1 MPLPKEQVTAGLVN
15 ELRAF
20 GELVGSLDDQEL
32 ATPTR
37 CEGWTVGD
45 VAGHVTGTMTD
56 IVNGRLE
63 GLGTPEVTAREVE
76 ERRGRTGPQLAEE
89 LEQSTKMASDLLAA
103 FDEAAWAAPSPGSYE
118 GTLGDGIEALWYD
131 AFVHGEDVRAA
142 LGRPPTR
149 TEGLKAAVSHVAFEL
164 GKRNYGP
171 ATLALTG
178 MPEYAVSGGGGRRI
192 EGDPYEFVLA
202 ATGRSDPAP
211 LGLDE
216 NVNIYKD

>member
-1 MPLPKEQVTAGLVN
+1 MPLPKEQVTTGLVN
-15 ELRAF
+15 ELGAF
-20 GELVGSLDDQEL
+20 GELVGSLNEEEL
-32 ATPTR
+32 ATPSR

-45 VAGHVTGTMTD
+45 VAGHVIGTMTD

-63 GLGTPEVTAREVE
+63 GLGSPEVTARQVE

-89 LEQSTKMASDLLAA
+89 LEQSTKMASDLLVA
-103 FDEAAWAAPSPGSYE
+103 FDDAAWAAPSPGGYE

-131 AFVHGEDVRAA
+131 AFVHNEDIRAA
-142 LGRPPTR
+142 LGRPATR

-164 GKRNYGP
+164 GKRGWGP

-178 MPEYAVSGGGGRRI
+178 MPEFPVKGGGGRRI

-202 ATGRSDPAP
+202 ATGRGNPAP

-216 NVNIYKD
+216 TVNIYKD

>member
-1 MPLPKEQVTAGLVN
+1 MPLPKEQVTAGLVS
-15 ELRAF
+15 ELGAF
-20 GELVGSLDDQEL
+20 GDLVGSLSDQEL

-45 VAGHVTGTMTD
+45 VAGHVIGTMTD

-63 GLGTPEVTAREVE
+63 GLGSPEVTARQVE

-89 LEQSTKMASDLLAA
+89 LEQSVKMASDLLAA
-103 FDEAAWAAPSPGSYE
+103 FDEAAWAAPSPGGYE
-118 GTLGDGIEALWYD
+118 GSLGDGIEALWYD
-131 AFVHGEDVRAA
+131 SFVHNEDIRAA
-142 LGRPPTR
+142 LGRPATR

-164 GKRNYGP
+164 GKRNWGP

-178 MPEYAVSGGGGRRI
+178 MPEFQVGSGGRRI

-211 LGLDE
+211 LGLDAT
-216 NVNIYKD
+216 VNIYAE